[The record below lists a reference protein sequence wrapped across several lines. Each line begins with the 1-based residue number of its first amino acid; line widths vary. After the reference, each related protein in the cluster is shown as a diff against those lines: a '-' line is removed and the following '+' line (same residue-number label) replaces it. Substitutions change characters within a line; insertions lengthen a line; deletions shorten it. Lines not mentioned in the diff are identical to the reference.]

1 MNTQVNFHRVKA
13 IEVDETH
20 ELSCGSFTKRII
32 ITDTAGEELEITLYS
47 KDADALEVKV
57 EE

>member
-1 MNTQVNFHRVKA
+1 MSG
-13 IEVDETH
+13 
-20 ELSCGSFTKRII
+20 SCSKRII

-47 KDADALEVKV
+47 KDADALEVRV